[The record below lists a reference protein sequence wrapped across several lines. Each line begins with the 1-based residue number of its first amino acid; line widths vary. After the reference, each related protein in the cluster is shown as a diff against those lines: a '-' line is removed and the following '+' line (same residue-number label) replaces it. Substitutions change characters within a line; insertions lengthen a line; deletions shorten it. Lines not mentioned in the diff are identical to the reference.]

1 MGSAGRMSQKSDV
14 YAFGVILLELL
25 TGREPVDATRPVGLQ
40 VLVDELLPILRGGN
54 IEILQVEPLHS
65 QILARLGCASA
76 DVHNDAEWLR

>member
-40 VLVDELLPILRGGN
+40 VLVDELLPILQEGN
-54 IEILQVEPLHS
+54 IETLQVEHLHS
-65 QILARLGCASA
+65 WQGSI
-76 DVHNDAEWLR
+76 VHRRMCMPMMLSG